1 MGVFMLDIIRIL
13 CIGIVIGMANVIPG
27 VSGGTLAVVFNVYDQ
42 FINAI
47 TFNLKAIWKN
57 KKFVFPI
64 LGGMALGVLIFSKII
79 SFLYT
84 HFPFQTNCFFTGL
97 IIGSIPL
104 LFSLMKNGGEKKVEK
119 FEGGASRIISLVI
132 CAAAGFILLM
142 IFNYLENSF
151 DKSSVENM
159 ILPDFSTKLMIRI
172 FIAGFIGA
180 VAMIVPG
187 ISGLSLIHI

>member
-1 MGVFMLDIIRIL
+1 MLDIIRIL

-79 SFLYT
+79 SFLYI
-84 HFPFQTNCFFTGL
+84 FYFL
-97 IIGSIPL
+97 WII
-104 LFSLMKNGGEKKVEK
+104 
-119 FEGGASRIISLVI
+119 
-132 CAAAGFILLM
+132 
-142 IFNYLENSF
+142 
-151 DKSSVENM
+151 
-159 ILPDFSTKLMIRI
+159 
-172 FIAGFIGA
+172 
-180 VAMIVPG
+180 
-187 ISGLSLIHI
+187 